1 MSLTRRGKNSLQY
14 RVKLHYRIRSNY
26 SHVIRRGFENS
37 RCCNSKGEYIAA
49 SIIQKKNPFLF
60 SQMKHINFLSFLFV
74 SFLFD
79 PTDMARSKKRK
90 KKGFFAI
97 RHFPFNKKDQLFYYT
112 LFSVIIR
119 YFPSNKWEGSFIQA
133 VTPAFKKTVSIDL
146 YDTWDKLQI

>member
-90 KKGFFAI
+90 KKNSLPSDIFRLTRRISYF
-97 RHFPFNKKDQLFYYT
+97 
-112 LFSVIIR
+112 IIR
-119 YFPSNKWEGSFIQA
+119 YFPLLSVIFRLTNEKD
-133 VTPAFKKTVSIDL
+133 PL
-146 YDTWDKLQI
+146 YKQ

>member
-26 SHVIRRGFENS
+26 SHVIRRGFEKS
-37 RCCNSKGEYIAA
+37 RCRNSKGEYIAA

-79 PTDMARSKKRK
+79 PTDMARSKKK
-90 KKGFFAI
+90 KENSLPSDIFRLTRRISYF
-97 RHFPFNKKDQLFYYT
+97 
-112 LFSVIIR
+112 IIR
-119 YFPSNKWEGSFIQA
+119 YFPLLSVIFRLTNEKD
-133 VTPAFKKTVSIDL
+133 PL
-146 YDTWDKLQI
+146 YKQ

>member
-26 SHVIRRGFENS
+26 SHVIRRGFEKS
-37 RCCNSKGEYIAA
+37 RCRNSKGEYIAA
-49 SIIQKKNPFLF
+49 SIIQKKSISLF
-60 SQMKHINFLSFLFV
+60 TNETHQFPVFSFCFISLWSNWYG
-74 SFLFD
+74 SF
-79 PTDMARSKKRK
+79 KEK
-90 KKGFFAI
+90 KKKEFFAI

-133 VTPAFKKTVSIDL
+133 VTPAFKKRVSIDL